1 MGLISTLEWGLS
13 LALLWPYIL
22 DCHWLCAELDRNFSQ
37 WLLIKV
43 CYKGCQ
49 QQAGTLR
56 TLYVGRFELG
66 L

>member
-1 MGLISTLEWGLS
+1 MGLIPTLEWGLS

-22 DCHWLCAELDRNFSQ
+22 DSLRAGLDRNFSQ
-37 WLLIKV
+37 RLLIRV

-56 TLYVGRFELG
+56 TLYVARFELG